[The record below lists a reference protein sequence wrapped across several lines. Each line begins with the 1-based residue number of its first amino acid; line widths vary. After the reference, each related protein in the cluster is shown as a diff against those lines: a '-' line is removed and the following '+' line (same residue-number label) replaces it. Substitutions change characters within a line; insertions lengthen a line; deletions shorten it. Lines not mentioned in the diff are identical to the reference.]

1 MVIGP
6 NLSTVWT
13 RPRGNS
19 ALIYL
24 RKWRCNYWKRV
35 AYSGYVQPVHH
46 LAVCSCRLW
55 QETTFFISK
64 YVYQN
69 SLPLIQGT
77 LRINQRSYE
86 DAYVSSPDD
95 ATLPDIYVGGL
106 KDRNRALHGDEVF
119 IMVEDKSRWKILPD
133 RIRDYL
139 ETKEDKGGKDSLT
152 VKDVALK
159 MSALKFRKRDQAEV
173 QTNNR

>member
-1 MVIGP
+1 M
-6 NLSTVWT
+6 
-13 RPRGNS
+13 
-19 ALIYL
+19 
-24 RKWRCNYWKRV
+24 
-35 AYSGYVQPVHH
+35 
-46 LAVCSCRLW
+46 
-55 QETTFFISK
+55 
-64 YVYQN
+64 YQN

-95 ATLPDIYVGGL
+95 ASLPDIYVGGL

-152 VKDVALK
+152 VEDVALK

-173 QTNNR
+173 QTNSR